1 MQPTLC
7 SRCHK
12 NMAVVFIQ
20 KIEQGQTKNE
30 GLCLKC
36 AKELGIKPVEDMMQK
51 MGITD
56 EDLEGLTNEMMSAFG
71 GAEGLE
77 GLMPQEESEEEDE
90 EGKTATFPFLNKL
103 FGSSPSTPPS
113 SPGEGGRS
121 SSGREE
127 KTTGKSERQPKRKFL
142 ENYCIS
148 LSQKAADG
156 KLDCIVGREEEI
168 QRTIQILNRRQKNN
182 PCLIGEPGVGKT
194 AIAEGLAQ
202 RIYEKQVPYKLLE
215 KEVYL
220 LDLTALVAGTQF
232 RGQFESRMKGLIEEI
247 KKLGNIILVIDEVHN
262 LVGAGDAEGSMN
274 AANILKPALS
284 RGEIQVIGA
293 TTLTEYRKHIE
304 KDSALERRFQPVVV
318 EEPSIEDAVKIIE
331 GVAPYYEKYHFVSVS
346 KELCRQA
353 VLMSERYIN
362 DRFLPDK
369 AIDLIDEACSDVNLH
384 NQSLAREGEV
394 RKELDALAKERDTL
408 VADANDRE
416 YKRQNNLKTNE
427 QRQAECRRD
436 LAKLSGEHDA
446 LSSVGDQEAGLR
458 DNEREQARLQ
468 RELNNLIRDRETMI
482 SAGQEDD
489 QYARLASIKSRE
501 VQLQEELDRLDAQ
514 SAPPLTV
521 EHLARVI
528 ELWTKIPASSIQEAE
543 YERLAKLE
551 DRLKS
556 HVIGQD
562 EAVHA
567 VSAAVRRGRVGIASK
582 RKPVSFIFV
591 GSTGVGK
598 TELVKRLS
606 QDLFHSPESLIRLD
620 MSEFMEKFSVS
631 RIIGSPPGYVGY
643 DEAGQ
648 LTEKVRRKP
657 YCVVLFDEIEKAHPD
672 VLNILLQ
679 ILDDGHITDAQGRN
693 VNFENTVI
701 VMTSNAGSDTKSSG
715 SVGFGGSANDQGRER
730 AMKAL
735 ESFLRPEF
743 INRVDEIVYFNKLSE
758 ENFKEIAGIMLGEL
772 RDAMAGKEIVFS
784 WDDSLLDYL
793 VKQSYSLT
801 YGARNLRRQIQKDL
815 EDAITTYLIDH
826 YQQSITHIKAT
837 VQDGAVTLQTQE
849 DVETAVLLPPVPVGE
864 HQE

>member
-12 NMAVVFIQ
+12 NVAVIFIQ
-20 KIEQGQTKNE
+20 KMEGGTTKSE

-36 AKELGIKPVEDMMQK
+36 AKEMGIKPVEDMMQK
-51 MGITD
+51 MGISD

-71 GAEGLE
+71 GAEGME
-77 GLMPQEESEEEDE
+77 GLMSAEEADEDEED

-103 FGSSPSTPPS
+103 FGSAQSPQAQPPEREQ
-113 SPGEGGRS
+113 PRAERGDKDKKGE
-121 SSGREE
+121 
-127 KTTGKSERQPKRKFL
+127 KQPKRKFL

-148 LSQKAADG
+148 LTQKAADG
-156 KLDCIVGREEEI
+156 KLDRIIGRDEEI

-202 RIYEKQVPYKLLE
+202 KIYQRDVPYKLLD

-262 LVGAGDAEGSMN
+262 IVGAGDAEGSMN

-293 TTLTEYRKHIE
+293 TTLTEYRKYIE
-304 KDSALERRFQPVVV
+304 KDSALERRFQPVMV
-318 EEPSIEDAVKIIE
+318 EEPSIDDSIRIIQ
-331 GVAPYYEKYHFVSVS
+331 GIAPYYEKYHFVSIS
-346 KELCRQA
+346 PEMCRLA
-353 VLMSERYIN
+353 VTMSERYIT

-384 NQSLAREGEV
+384 NKTLAREVEV
-394 RKELDALAKERDTL
+394 KKELEALEKERENL
-408 VADANDRE
+408 MVEANDRD
-416 YKRQNNLKTNE
+416 YKRQTTLKNNE
-427 QRQAECRRD
+427 QRQTEIR
-436 LAKLSGEHDA
+436 
-446 LSSVGDQEAGLR
+446 
-458 DNEREQARLQ
+458 
-468 RELNNLIRDRETMI
+468 RELNKLTAEHDSLMGNPATTEARAANEQRQSNFRRELENLAGEREKLLSDEGSSRDYE
-482 SAGQEDD
+482 
-489 QYARLASIKSRE
+489 RLASIKSRE
-501 VQLQEELDRLDAQ
+501 IQLQDELNKLEAQ

-528 ELWTKIPASSIQEAE
+528 ELWTKIPASQIQEAE

-551 DRLKS
+551 DRLKE
-556 HVIGQD
+556 HLIGQD

-567 VSAAVRRGRVGIASK
+567 VAAAVRRGRVGIASK

-598 TELVKRLS
+598 TELVKRLAM
-606 QDLFHSPESLIRLD
+606 DMFHSPESLIRLD
-620 MSEFMEKFSVS
+620 MSEFMEKFAVS

-657 YCVVLFDEIEKAHPD
+657 YCVILFDEIEKAHPD

-701 VMTSNAGSDTKSSG
+701 VMTSNAGSDARTSAG
-715 SVGFGGSANDQGRER
+715 SVGFGRTADQQGRER

-743 INRVDEIVYFNKLSE
+743 INRVDEIVYFNKLTE
-758 ENFKEIAGIMLGEL
+758 DNFKAIAAIMLREL
-772 RDAMAGKEIVFS
+772 QDALKEKGITFT
-784 WDDSLLDYL
+784 WDDALLDYL
-793 VKQSYSLT
+793 VKKSYSMT

-815 EDAITTYLIDH
+815 EDDIATKLIDSYLH
-826 YQQSITHIKAT
+826 PIQSIHASA
-837 VQDGAVTLQTQE
+837 D
-849 DVETAVLLPPVPVGE
+849 GE
-864 HQE
+864 HPVLTAE

>member
-12 NMAVVFIQ
+12 NVAVIFIQ
-20 KIEQGQTKNE
+20 KMEGGTTKSE

-36 AKELGIKPVEDMMQK
+36 AKEMGIKPVEDMMQK
-51 MGITD
+51 MGISD

-71 GAEGLE
+71 GAEGME
-77 GLMPQEESEEEDE
+77 GLMSAEEADEDEED

-103 FGSSPSTPPS
+103 FGSAQSPQAQPPEREQ
-113 SPGEGGRS
+113 PRAERGDKDKKGE
-121 SSGREE
+121 
-127 KTTGKSERQPKRKFL
+127 KQPKRKFL

-148 LSQKAADG
+148 LTQKAADG
-156 KLDCIVGREEEI
+156 KLDRIIGRDEEI

-202 RIYEKQVPYKLLE
+202 KIYQRDVPYKLLD

-262 LVGAGDAEGSMN
+262 IVGAGDAEGSMN

-293 TTLTEYRKHIE
+293 TTLTEYRKYIE
-304 KDSALERRFQPVVV
+304 KDSALERRFQPVMV
-318 EEPSIEDAVKIIE
+318 EEPSIDDSIRIIQ
-331 GVAPYYEKYHFVSVS
+331 GIAPYYEKYHFVSIS
-346 KELCRQA
+346 PEMCRLA
-353 VLMSERYIN
+353 VTMSERYIT

-384 NQSLAREGEV
+384 NKTLAREVEV
-394 RKELDALAKERDTL
+394 KKELEALEKERENL
-408 VADANDRE
+408 MVEANDRD
-416 YKRQNNLKTNE
+416 YKRQTTLKNNE
-427 QRQAECRRD
+427 QRQTEIR
-436 LAKLSGEHDA
+436 
-446 LSSVGDQEAGLR
+446 
-458 DNEREQARLQ
+458 
-468 RELNNLIRDRETMI
+468 RELNKLTAEHDSLMGNPATTEALAANEQRQSNFRRELENLAGEREKLLSDEGSSRDYE
-482 SAGQEDD
+482 
-489 QYARLASIKSRE
+489 RLASIKSRE
-501 VQLQEELDRLDAQ
+501 IQLQDELNKLEAQ

-528 ELWTKIPASSIQEAE
+528 ELWTKIPASQIQEAE

-551 DRLKS
+551 DRLKE
-556 HVIGQD
+556 HLIGQD

-567 VSAAVRRGRVGIASK
+567 VAAAVRRGRVGIASK

-598 TELVKRLS
+598 TELVKRLAM
-606 QDLFHSPESLIRLD
+606 DMFHSPESLIRLD
-620 MSEFMEKFSVS
+620 MSEFMEKFAVS

-657 YCVVLFDEIEKAHPD
+657 YCVILFDEIEKAHPD

-701 VMTSNAGSDTKSSG
+701 VMTSNAGSDARTSAG
-715 SVGFGGSANDQGRER
+715 SVGFGRTADQQGRER

-743 INRVDEIVYFNKLSE
+743 INRVDEIVYFNKLTE
-758 ENFKEIAGIMLGEL
+758 ANFKAIAAIMLREL
-772 RDAMAGKEIVFS
+772 QDALKEKGITFT
-784 WDDSLLDYL
+784 WDDALLDYL
-793 VKQSYSLT
+793 VKKSYSMT

-815 EDAITTYLIDH
+815 EDDIATKLIDSYLH
-826 YQQSITHIKAT
+826 PIQSIHASA
-837 VQDGAVTLQTQE
+837 D
-849 DVETAVLLPPVPVGE
+849 GE
-864 HQE
+864 HPVLTAE